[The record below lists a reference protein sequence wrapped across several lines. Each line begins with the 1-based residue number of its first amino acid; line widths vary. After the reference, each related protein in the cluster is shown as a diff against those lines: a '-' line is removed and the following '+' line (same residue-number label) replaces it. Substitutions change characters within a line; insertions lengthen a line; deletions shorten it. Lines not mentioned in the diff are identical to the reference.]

1 MKTIEND
8 QLSVQIHEKGAEVR
22 EVLDKKSGRHYMWS
36 GDPAY
41 WGRVSPVLFP
51 IVGRLMNDQYKIDDQ
66 TYELTQHGFLRDV
79 DFDLYEETKHAVTF
93 QYESKGRHIEQYPY
107 EFTARIRYELLEN
120 GLKISWEI
128 DYDGEDTMYFS
139 IGGHP
144 AFHVPLV
151 EGEQTVDYS
160 LKLTPSTEQLPV
172 QYELRNSLV
181 REKGEGIQL
190 DPIQLRPE
198 LFQHD
203 AMIFS
208 HINRV
213 SLTSRAGHGV
223 EVDLTD
229 FPFVGIWSPYDQ
241 EKGTMAPFVCI
252 EPWYGIADMEG
263 TNGQYKEK
271 FGIQTLEKN
280 ETFHAAYTIFFK

>member
-1 MKTIEND
+1 MRTIEND
-8 QLSVQIHEKGAEVR
+8 QLLVQIHEKGAEVR

-51 IVGRLMNDQYKIDDQ
+51 IVGRLMNDQYKIGDQ
-66 TYELTQHGFLRDV
+66 TFELTQHGFLRDV
-79 DFDLYEETKHAVTF
+79 NFDLYEETEHTVTF
-93 QYESKGRHIEQYPY
+93 QYESRGRHVQQYPY

-128 DYDGEDTMYFS
+128 DHDGDDTMYFS

-144 AFHVPLV
+144 AFRVPLV
-151 EGEQTVDYS
+151 EGEQAADYS
-160 LKLTPSTEQLPV
+160 LTLTPSTEHLPV

-181 REKGEGIQL
+181 REKGKGIEIE
-190 DPIQLRPE
+190 PIQLRPE
-198 LFQHD
+198 LFQQD

-223 EVDLTD
+223 EVDLTG

-280 ETFHAAYTIFFK
+280 ETFHAAYTVFFK

>member
-1 MKTIEND
+1 MRTIEND
-8 QLSVQIHEKGAEVR
+8 QLLVQIHEKGAEVR

-51 IVGRLMNDQYKIDDQ
+51 IVGRLMNDQYKMDDQ
-66 TYELTQHGFLRDV
+66 TFELTQHGFLRDV
-79 DFDLYEETKHAVTF
+79 NFDLYEETEHTVTF
-93 QYESKGRHIEQYPY
+93 QYESRGRHVKQYPY

-128 DYDGEDTMYFS
+128 DHDGDDTMYFS

-144 AFHVPLV
+144 AFRVPLV
-151 EGEQTVDYS
+151 EGEQAADYS
-160 LKLTPSTEQLPV
+160 LTLTPSTEHLPV

-181 REKGEGIQL
+181 REKGKGIEIE
-190 DPIQLRPE
+190 PILRPE

-223 EVDLTD
+223 EVDLTG

-271 FGIQTLEKN
+271 FGIQTLEQN
-280 ETFHAAYTIFFK
+280 ETFHATYTVFFK

>member
-1 MKTIEND
+1 MRTIEND
-8 QLSVQIHEKGAEVR
+8 QLLVQIHEKGAEVR

-51 IVGRLMNDQYKIDDQ
+51 IVGRLMNDQYKMDDQ
-66 TYELTQHGFLRDV
+66 TFELTQHGFLRDV
-79 DFDLYEETKHAVTF
+79 NFDLYEETAHTVAF
-93 QYESKGRHIEQYPY
+93 QYESRGRHVKQYPY

-128 DYDGEDTMYFS
+128 DHDGDDTMYFS

-144 AFHVPLV
+144 AFRVPLV
-151 EGEQTVDYS
+151 EGEQAADYS
-160 LKLTPSTEQLPV
+160 LTLTPSTEHLPV

-181 REKGEGIQL
+181 REKGKGIEIE
-190 DPIQLRPE
+190 PIQLRPE
-198 LFQHD
+198 LFQQD

-223 EVDLTD
+223 EVDLTG

-280 ETFHAAYTIFFK
+280 ETFHAAYTVFFK

>member
-1 MKTIEND
+1 MRTIEND
-8 QLSVQIHEKGAEVR
+8 QLLVQIHEKGAEVR
-22 EVLDKKSGRHYMWS
+22 AVLDKKSGRHYMWS

-41 WGRVSPVLFP
+41 WGRVSPILFP
-51 IVGRLMNDQYKIDDQ
+51 IVGRLMNDQYKMDDQ
-66 TYELTQHGFLRDV
+66 TFELTQHGFLRDV
-79 DFDLYEETKHAVTF
+79 NFDLYEETEHTVTF
-93 QYESKGRHIEQYPY
+93 QYESRSRHMKQYPY

-128 DYDGEDTMYFS
+128 DHDGDDTMYFS

-144 AFHVPLV
+144 AFRVPLV
-151 EGEQTVDYS
+151 EGEQAADYS
-160 LKLTPSTEQLPV
+160 LTLTPSTEHLPV

-181 REKGEGIQL
+181 REKGKGIEIE
-190 DPIQLRPE
+190 PIQLRPE
-198 LFQHD
+198 LFQQD

-223 EVDLTD
+223 EVDLTG

-280 ETFHAAYTIFFK
+280 ETFHAAYTVFFK

>member
-8 QLSVQIHEKGAEVR
+8 QLLVQIHEKGAEVR
-22 EVLDKKSGRHYMWS
+22 EVLDKDSGRHYMWS

-41 WGRVSPVLFP
+41 WSRVSPVLFP

-66 TYELTQHGFLRDV
+66 TFKLTQHGFLRDV
-79 DFDLYEETKHAVTF
+79 NFDLYEETKHTVTF
-93 QYESKGRHIEQYPY
+93 QYESRGRHVKQYPY
-107 EFTARIRYELLEN
+107 EFTVRIRYELLEN

-128 DYDGEDTMYFS
+128 DHDGEDPMYFS

-144 AFHVPLV
+144 AFRIPLV
-151 EGEQTVDYS
+151 EGEQTSDYS
-160 LKLTPSTEQLPV
+160 LTLTPSTEHLPV

-181 REKGEGIQL
+181 REKEKGIQL
-190 DPIQLRPE
+190 ESIQLRPE

-223 EVDLTD
+223 EVDLTG

-252 EPWYGIADMEG
+252 EPWYGIADREG

>member
-1 MKTIEND
+1 MRTIEND
-8 QLSVQIHEKGAEVR
+8 QLLVQIHEKGAEVR

-51 IVGRLMNDQYKIDDQ
+51 IVGRLMNDQYNIDDQ
-66 TYELTQHGFLRDV
+66 TFELTQHGFLRDV
-79 DFDLYEETKHAVTF
+79 NFDLYEETEHKVTF
-93 QYESKGRHIEQYPY
+93 QYESRGRHVKQYPY

-128 DYDGEDTMYFS
+128 DHDGDDTMYFS

-144 AFHVPLV
+144 AFRVPLV
-151 EGEQTVDYS
+151 EGEQAADYS
-160 LKLTPSTEQLPV
+160 LTLTPSTEHLPV

-181 REKGEGIQL
+181 REKRKGIEIE
-190 DPIQLRPE
+190 PIQLRPE

-213 SLTSRAGHGV
+213 SLTSGAGHGV
-223 EVDLTD
+223 EVDLTG

-280 ETFHAAYTIFFK
+280 ETFHAAYTVFFK

>member
-1 MKTIEND
+1 MRTIEND
-8 QLSVQIHEKGAEVR
+8 QLLVQIHEKGAEVR
-22 EVLDKKSGRHYMWS
+22 EVLDKESGRHYMWS

-51 IVGRLMNDQYKIDDQ
+51 IVGRLMNDQYKMDDQ
-66 TYELTQHGFLRDV
+66 TFELTQHGFLRDV
-79 DFDLYEETKHAVTF
+79 NFALYEETKYTVAF
-93 QYESKGRHIEQYPY
+93 QYESRGRHVKQYPY

-128 DYDGEDTMYFS
+128 DHDGEDTMYFS

-144 AFHVPLV
+144 AFRVPLV
-151 EGEQTVDYS
+151 EGEQAADYS
-160 LKLTPSTEQLPV
+160 LTLTPSTEHLPV

-181 REKGEGIQL
+181 REKGKGIEIE
-190 DPIQLRPE
+190 PIQLRPE

-223 EVDLTD
+223 EVDLTG

-263 TNGQYKEK
+263 TNGEYKEK

-280 ETFHAAYTIFFK
+280 DTFHAAYTIFFK

>member
-1 MKTIEND
+1 MRTIEND
-8 QLSVQIHEKGAEVR
+8 QLLVQIHEKGAEVR

-51 IVGRLMNDQYKIDDQ
+51 IVGRLMNDQYKIGDQ
-66 TYELTQHGFLRDV
+66 TFELTQHGFLRDV
-79 DFDLYEETKHAVTF
+79 NFDLYEETEHTVTF
-93 QYESKGRHIEQYPY
+93 QYESRGRHVKQYPY

-128 DYDGEDTMYFS
+128 DHDGEDTMYFS

-144 AFHVPLV
+144 AFRVPLV
-151 EGEQTVDYS
+151 EGEQAADYS
-160 LKLTPSTEQLPV
+160 LTLTPWTEHLPV

-181 REKGEGIQL
+181 REKGKGIEIE
-190 DPIQLRPE
+190 PIQLRPE

-223 EVDLTD
+223 EVDLTG

-263 TNGQYKEK
+263 TNGEYKEK

-280 ETFHAAYTIFFK
+280 DTFHAAYTIFFK

>member
-1 MKTIEND
+1 MRTIEND
-8 QLSVQIHEKGAEVR
+8 QLLVQIHEKGAEVR

-51 IVGRLMNDQYKIDDQ
+51 IVGRLMNDQYKIGDQ
-66 TYELTQHGFLRDV
+66 TFELTQHGFLRDV
-79 DFDLYEETKHAVTF
+79 NFDLYEETEHTVTF
-93 QYESKGRHIEQYPY
+93 QYESRGRHVQQYPY

-128 DYDGEDTMYFS
+128 DHDGDDTMYFS

-144 AFHVPLV
+144 AFRVPLV
-151 EGEQTVDYS
+151 EGEQAADYS
-160 LKLTPSTEQLPV
+160 LTLTPSTEHLPV

-181 REKGEGIQL
+181 REKEKGIEIE
-190 DPIQLRPE
+190 PIQLRPE
-198 LFQHD
+198 LFQQD

-223 EVDLTD
+223 EVDLTG

-271 FGIQTLEKN
+271 FGIQTLEQN
-280 ETFHAAYTIFFK
+280 ETFHATYTVFFK

>member
-1 MKTIEND
+1 MRTIEND
-8 QLSVQIHEKGAEVR
+8 QLLVQIHEKGAEVR
-22 EVLDKKSGRHYMWS
+22 EVLDKESGRHYMWS

-51 IVGRLMNDQYKIDDQ
+51 IVGRLMNDQYKMDDQ
-66 TYELTQHGFLRDV
+66 TFELTQHGFLRDV
-79 DFDLYEETKHAVTF
+79 NFALYEETKYTVAF
-93 QYESKGRHIEQYPY
+93 QYESRGRHVKQYPY

-128 DYDGEDTMYFS
+128 DHDGEDTMYFS

-144 AFHVPLV
+144 AFRVPLV
-151 EGEQTVDYS
+151 EGEQAADYS
-160 LKLTPSTEQLPV
+160 LTLTPSTEHLPV

-181 REKGEGIQL
+181 REKGKGIEIE
-190 DPIQLRPE
+190 PIQLRPE

-223 EVDLTD
+223 EVDLTG

-280 ETFHAAYTIFFK
+280 ETFHAAYTVFFK

>member
-8 QLSVQIHEKGAEVR
+8 QLLVQIHEKGAEVR
-22 EVLDKKSGRHYMWS
+22 EVLDKESGRHYMWS

-66 TYELTQHGFLRDV
+66 TFELTQHGFLRDV
-79 DFDLYEETKHAVTF
+79 NFSLYEETKHTVTF
-93 QYESKGRHIEQYPY
+93 QYESRGRHVKQYPY
-107 EFTARIRYELLEN
+107 EFTVRIRYELLEN

-128 DYDGEDTMYFS
+128 DHDGEDTMYFS

-144 AFHVPLV
+144 AFRIPLV
-151 EGEQTVDYS
+151 EGEQTADYS
-160 LKLTPSTEQLPV
+160 LTLTASTEHLPV

-181 REKGEGIQL
+181 RETEKGIQL
-190 DPIQLRPE
+190 EPIQLRPE

-213 SLTSRAGHGV
+213 SLTSGAGHGV
-223 EVDLTD
+223 EVDLTG

-241 EKGTMAPFVCI
+241 EQGTMAPFVCI
-252 EPWYGIADMEG
+252 EPWYGIADREG

-280 ETFHAAYTIFFK
+280 EIFHAAYTIFFK

>member
-1 MKTIEND
+1 MRTIESD

-22 EVLDKKSGRHYMWS
+22 EVIDKESGRHYMWS

-51 IVGRLMNDQYKIDDQ
+51 IVGRLMNDQYKIDNQ
-66 TYELTQHGFLRDV
+66 TFELTQHGFLRDV
-79 DFDLYEETKHAVTF
+79 NFDLYEETKHMVTF
-93 QYESKGRHIEQYPY
+93 QYESRGRHVKQYPY
-107 EFTARIRYELLEN
+107 EFTARIRYELLKN
-120 GLKISWEI
+120 GLTISWEI
-128 DYDGEDTMYFS
+128 DYDGDDTMYFS

-144 AFHVPLV
+144 AFHVPLI
-151 EGEQTVDYS
+151 EGEQTADYS
-160 LKLTPSTEQLPV
+160 LTLTPSTEHHPV

-181 REKGEGIQL
+181 REKEKGIRL
-190 DPIQLRPE
+190 EPIQLRSD

-208 HINRV
+208 YINRV
-213 SLTSRAGHGV
+213 SLTSGAGHGV
-223 EVDLTD
+223 EVDLTG

-241 EKGTMAPFVCI
+241 EKRTMAPFVCI

-280 ETFHAAYTIFFK
+280 ETFYAAYTIFFK

>member
-1 MKTIEND
+1 MRTIEND
-8 QLSVQIHEKGAEVR
+8 QLLVQIHEKGAEVR

-41 WGRVSPVLFP
+41 WGRVSPILFP
-51 IVGRLMNDQYKIDDQ
+51 IVGRLMNDQYKMDDQ
-66 TYELTQHGFLRDV
+66 TFELTQHGFLRDV
-79 DFDLYEETKHAVTF
+79 NFDLYEETEHTVTF
-93 QYESKGRHIEQYPY
+93 QYESRSRHMKQYPY

-128 DYDGEDTMYFS
+128 DHDGDDTMYFS

-144 AFHVPLV
+144 AFRVPLV
-151 EGEQTVDYS
+151 AGEQAADYS
-160 LKLTPSTEQLPV
+160 LTLTPSTEHLPV

-181 REKGEGIQL
+181 REKGKGIEIE
-190 DPIQLRPE
+190 PIQLRPE

-223 EVDLTD
+223 EVDLTG

-271 FGIQTLEKN
+271 FGIQTLEQN
-280 ETFHAAYTIFFK
+280 ETFHATYTVFFK

>member
-1 MKTIEND
+1 MRTIEND
-8 QLSVQIHEKGAEVR
+8 QLLVQIHEKGAEVR
-22 EVLDKKSGRHYMWS
+22 EVLDKESGRHYMWS
-36 GDPAY
+36 GDPVY

-51 IVGRLMNDQYKIDDQ
+51 IVGRLMNDRYKIDDQ

-79 DFDLYEETKHAVTF
+79 NFDLYEETKHSLTF

-120 GLKISWEI
+120 GLTISWEI
-128 DYDGEDTMYFS
+128 GYDGEDTMYFS

-151 EGEQTVDYS
+151 EGEQTADYS
-160 LKLTPSTEQLPV
+160 LTLTPSTEQLPV

-181 REKGEGIQL
+181 REKGKDIQL

-223 EVDLTD
+223 EVDLTG

-252 EPWYGIADMEG
+252 EPWYGIADMEE

-280 ETFHAAYTIFFK
+280 EIFQAAYTIFFK

>member
-1 MKTIEND
+1 MRTIEND
-8 QLSVQIHEKGAEVR
+8 QLLVQIHEKGAEVR

-51 IVGRLMNDQYKIDDQ
+51 IVGRLMNDQYKIGDQ
-66 TYELTQHGFLRDV
+66 TFELTQHGFLRDV
-79 DFDLYEETKHAVTF
+79 NFDLYEETEHTVTF
-93 QYESKGRHIEQYPY
+93 QYESRGRHMKQYPY

-128 DYDGEDTMYFS
+128 DHDGDDTMYFS

-144 AFHVPLV
+144 AFRVPLV
-151 EGEQTVDYS
+151 EGEQAADYS
-160 LKLTPSTEQLPV
+160 LTLTPSTEHLPV
-172 QYELRNSLV
+172 QYELQNSLV
-181 REKGEGIQL
+181 REKRKGIEIE
-190 DPIQLRPE
+190 PIQLRSE

-213 SLTSRAGHGV
+213 SLTSRSGHGV
-223 EVDLTD
+223 EVDLTG

-271 FGIQTLEKN
+271 FGIHTLEQN
-280 ETFHAAYTIFFK
+280 ETFHATYTVFFK

>member
-1 MKTIEND
+1 MRTIEND
-8 QLSVQIHEKGAEVR
+8 QLLVQIHEKGAEVR

-51 IVGRLMNDQYKIDDQ
+51 IVGRLMNDQYKIGDQ
-66 TYELTQHGFLRDV
+66 TFKLTQHGFLRDV
-79 DFDLYEETKHAVTF
+79 NFDLSEETEHTVTF
-93 QYESKGRHIEQYPY
+93 QYESRGRHMKQYPY

-128 DYDGEDTMYFS
+128 DHDGDDTMYFS

-144 AFHVPLV
+144 AFRVPLV
-151 EGEQTVDYS
+151 EGEQAADYS
-160 LKLTPSTEQLPV
+160 LTLTPSTEHLPV

-181 REKGEGIQL
+181 REKRKGIEIE
-190 DPIQLRPE
+190 PIQLRPE

-213 SLTSRAGHGV
+213 SLTSRSGHGV
-223 EVDLTD
+223 EVDLTG
-229 FPFVGIWSPYDQ
+229 FPFVGIWSLYDQ

-271 FGIQTLEKN
+271 FGIQTLEQN
-280 ETFHAAYTIFFK
+280 ETFHATYTVFFK

>member
-8 QLSVQIHEKGAEVR
+8 QLLVQIHEKGAEVR
-22 EVLDKKSGRHYMWS
+22 EVLDKDSGRHYMWS

-41 WGRVSPVLFP
+41 WSRVSPVLFP

-66 TYELTQHGFLRDV
+66 TFKLTQHGFLRDV
-79 DFDLYEETKHAVTF
+79 NFDLYEETKHTVTF
-93 QYESKGRHIEQYPY
+93 QYESRGRHVKQYPY
-107 EFTARIRYELLEN
+107 EFTVRIRYELLEN

-128 DYDGEDTMYFS
+128 DHDGEDPMYFS

-144 AFHVPLV
+144 AFRIPLV
-151 EGEQTVDYS
+151 EGEQTSDYS
-160 LKLTPSTEQLPV
+160 LTLTSSTEHLPV

-181 REKGEGIQL
+181 REKEKGIQL
-190 DPIQLRPE
+190 EPIQLRPE

-213 SLTSRAGHGV
+213 SLTSGAGHGV
-223 EVDLTD
+223 EVDLTG

-252 EPWYGIADMEG
+252 EPWYGIADREG

>member
-1 MKTIEND
+1 MRTIEND
-8 QLSVQIHEKGAEVR
+8 QLLVQIHEKGAEVR

-66 TYELTQHGFLRDV
+66 TFELTQHGFLRDV
-79 DFDLYEETKHAVTF
+79 NFDLYEETAHTVAF
-93 QYESKGRHIEQYPY
+93 QYESRGRHVKQYPY

-128 DYDGEDTMYFS
+128 DHDGDDTMHFS

-144 AFHVPLV
+144 AFRVPLV
-151 EGEQTVDYS
+151 EGEQAADYS
-160 LKLTPSTEQLPV
+160 LTLTPSTEHLPV

-181 REKGEGIQL
+181 REKGKGIEIE
-190 DPIQLRPE
+190 PIQLRPE
-198 LFQHD
+198 LFQQD

-223 EVDLTD
+223 EVDLTG

-271 FGIQTLEKN
+271 FGIQTLEQN
-280 ETFHAAYTIFFK
+280 ETFHAAYTVFFK

>member
-1 MKTIEND
+1 MRTIEND
-8 QLSVQIHEKGAEVR
+8 LLLVQINERGAEVR
-22 EVLDKKSGRHYMWS
+22 EVLHKESGRQYMWS

-51 IVGRLMNDQYKIDDQ
+51 IVGRLKDDQYKIDDQ
-66 TYELTQHGFLRDV
+66 TYQLSQHGFLRDV
-79 DFDLYEETKHAVTF
+79 DFELFEEAKDQVIF
-93 QYESKGRHIEQYPY
+93 QYQSNGRHTSQYPY
-107 EFTARIRYELLEN
+107 EFTARISYALSEN
-120 GLKISWEI
+120 GLTISWEI
-128 DYDGEDTMYFS
+128 VHEGDGTMYFS

-151 EGEQTVDYS
+151 EGEQTADYS
-160 LKLTPSTEQLPV
+160 LTLIPSTEHDPI
-172 QYELRNSLV
+172 QYELHDSLV
-181 REKGEGIQL
+181 REKKKGVEFES
-190 DPIQLRPE
+190 IQLRPE
-198 LFQHD
+198 LFQND

-208 HINRV
+208 HIDQV
-213 SLTSRAGHGV
+213 SLTSQAGHGV
-223 EVDLTD
+223 EVDLSG

-271 FGIQTLEKN
+271 FGIQTLEKQ

>member
-1 MKTIEND
+1 MRTIEND
-8 QLSVQIHEKGAEVR
+8 QLLVQIHEKGAEVR

-41 WGRVSPVLFP
+41 WGRVSPILFP
-51 IVGRLMNDQYKIDDQ
+51 IVGRLMNDQYKMDDQ
-66 TYELTQHGFLRDV
+66 TFELTQHGFLRDV
-79 DFDLYEETKHAVTF
+79 NFDLYEETEHTVTF
-93 QYESKGRHIEQYPY
+93 QYESRSRHMKQYPY

-128 DYDGEDTMYFS
+128 DHDGDDTMYFS

-144 AFHVPLV
+144 AFRVPLV
-151 EGEQTVDYS
+151 EGEQAADYS
-160 LKLTPSTEQLPV
+160 LTLTPSTEHLPV

-181 REKGEGIQL
+181 REKGKGIEIE
-190 DPIQLRPE
+190 PIQLRPE
-198 LFQHD
+198 LFQQD

-223 EVDLTD
+223 EVDLTG

-280 ETFHAAYTIFFK
+280 ETFHAAYTVFFK

>member
-1 MKTIEND
+1 MRTIEND
-8 QLSVQIHEKGAEVR
+8 QLLVQIHEKGAEVR

-41 WGRVSPVLFP
+41 WGRVSPILFP
-51 IVGRLMNDQYKIDDQ
+51 IVGRLMNDQYKMDDQ
-66 TYELTQHGFLRDV
+66 TFELTQHGFLRDV
-79 DFDLYEETKHAVTF
+79 NFDLYEETEHTVTF
-93 QYESKGRHIEQYPY
+93 QYESRSRHMKQYPY

-128 DYDGEDTMYFS
+128 DHDGDDTMYFS

-144 AFHVPLV
+144 AFRVPLV
-151 EGEQTVDYS
+151 AGEQAADYS
-160 LKLTPSTEQLPV
+160 LTLTPSTEHLPV

-181 REKGEGIQL
+181 REKGKGIEIE
-190 DPIQLRPE
+190 PIQLRPE
-198 LFQHD
+198 LFQQD

-223 EVDLTD
+223 EVDLTG

-271 FGIQTLEKN
+271 FGIQMLEQN
-280 ETFHAAYTIFFK
+280 ETFHATYTVFFK

>member
-1 MKTIEND
+1 MRTIEND
-8 QLSVQIHEKGAEVR
+8 QLLVQIHEKGAEVR
-22 EVLDKKSGRHYMWS
+22 EVLDKGSGRHYMWS

-51 IVGRLMNDQYKIDDQ
+51 IVGRLMNDQYKMDDQ
-66 TYELTQHGFLRDV
+66 TFELTQHGFLRDV
-79 DFDLYEETKHAVTF
+79 NFDLYEETKHTVTF
-93 QYESKGRHIEQYPY
+93 QYESRGRHVKQYPY

-128 DYDGEDTMYFS
+128 DHDGEDTMYFS

-144 AFHVPLV
+144 AFRIPLV
-151 EGEQTVDYS
+151 EGEQTADYS
-160 LKLTPSTEQLPV
+160 LTLTPSTEHLPV

-181 REKGEGIQL
+181 REKEKGIQL
-190 DPIQLRPE
+190 EPIQLRPE

-213 SLTSRAGHGV
+213 SLTSGAGHGV
-223 EVDLTD
+223 EVDLTG

-252 EPWYGIADMEG
+252 EPWYGIADREG

>member
-8 QLSVQIHEKGAEVR
+8 QLLVQIHEKGAEVR
-22 EVLDKKSGRHYMWS
+22 EVLDKESGRHYMWS

-66 TYELTQHGFLRDV
+66 TFELTQHGFLRDV
-79 DFDLYEETKHAVTF
+79 NFDLYEETKHTVTF
-93 QYESKGRHIEQYPY
+93 QYESRGRHVKQYPY
-107 EFTARIRYELLEN
+107 EFTVRIRYELLEK

-128 DYDGEDTMYFS
+128 EHDGEDTMYFS

-144 AFHVPLV
+144 AFRIPLV
-151 EGEQTVDYS
+151 EGEQTSDYS
-160 LKLTPSTEQLPV
+160 LTLTPSTEHPPV

-181 REKGEGIQL
+181 REKEKGIQL
-190 DPIQLRPE
+190 EPIQLRPE

-213 SLTSRAGHGV
+213 SLTSGAGHGV
-223 EVDLTD
+223 EVDLTG

-280 ETFHAAYTIFFK
+280 EIFHAAYTILFK